1 MTYKTLFMFCLIGAL
16 AYGCGSKKTADNG
29 QEVTANGVSV
39 AEANPN
45 FTVFEETPEEHDAR
59 MEWWRQAK
67 FGLFI
72 HWGVYAVPAGSY
84 GDNSGYG
91 EWIMHNAKIP
101 VKEYK
106 GFAKQF
112 NPVKYDP
119 NAWVKVAKDAGMR
132 YIVITSKHHDG
143 FALYPSKFSSWNV
156 ADATPYGKDLL
167 GPLVEASKKQGLK
180 MGFYYSQSQ
189 DWVNPGGAKKRYKE
203 GEGWDDAQLGDF
215 DDYLEKVA
223 LPQVKELFN
232 QYPIDMFWWD
242 TGSLMNEER
251 ARPFAEAIPFERG
264 ILSNNRLGGGFAGD
278 FGTPEQF
285 VPATGYQG
293 DWETCMTMNGHWG
306 YNAADNNW
314 KSTEELIHKL
324 IDICSKGGNFLL
336 NIGPTAEGLFPEPC
350 IERLQDVGRWL
361 DVNGDAIYGTT
372 GGPFPYLSYGAATRK
387 GDKLYLHVF
396 DWPEDGKL
404 KVPLR
409 SGVKSASLLVTPDK
423 PLKINV
429 ESERVV
435 IDLPELAP
443 DEIASVVVLE
453 LNEDPIAVPIASVG
467 KTVNVSSSAV
477 GHPAEYITDGNPI
490 KYWEADEA
498 DTSAWMEFD
507 LGKPTLISAFAVD
520 EPDKWPRYRQNIQI
534 KLETSNGWKDVISS
548 ETVGHG
554 IRTNFE
560 PVLTQYVRLYIQREL
575 GAPAI
580 AEWQLYSPE

>member
-1 MTYKTLFMFCLIGAL
+1 MRGKVLISVFLVGVISV
-16 AYGCGSKKTADNG
+16 GCTPKKRVDNA
-29 QEVTANGVSV
+29 QELEANGVSI
-39 AEANPN
+39 EDANPN
-45 FTVFEETPEEHDAR
+45 FTVIAETPEEHDAR

-72 HWGVYAVPAGSY
+72 HWGIYAVPAGSY
-84 GDNSGYG
+84 GGNNNYG

-106 GFAKQF
+106 DFAKQF

-132 YIVITSKHHDG
+132 YIVITAKHHEG
-143 FALYPSKFSSWNV
+143 FALFPSRFSDWDI

-167 GPLVEASKKQGLK
+167 GPLVDVSKKQGLK
-180 MGFYYSQSQ
+180 IGFYYSQSQ

-203 GEGWDDAQLGDF
+203 GDGWDDAQQGDF
-215 DDYLEKVA
+215 DDYLEKIA
-223 LPQVKELFN
+223 LPQVNELFN
-232 QYPIDMFWWD
+232 QYPIDMIWWD
-242 TGSLMNEER
+242 TGSLMSEER
-251 ARPFAEAIPFERG
+251 ARPIAEAIPYERG
-264 ILSNNRLGGGFAGD
+264 ILSNDRLGGGFGGD

-293 DWETCMTMNGHWG
+293 DWETCMTMNSHWG

-314 KSTEELIHKL
+314 KSTKELIHKL
-324 IDICSKGGNFLL
+324 IDICAKGVNFLL
-336 NIGPTAEGLFPEPC
+336 NIGPTAEGEFPEQC
-350 IERLQDVGRWL
+350 NERLQDVGAWL
-361 DVNGDAIYGTT
+361 EVNGDAIYGTT
-372 GGPFPYLSYGAATRK
+372 RGPFTYLSYGAATRK
-387 GDKLYLHVF
+387 GNKVYVHVF
-396 DWPEDGKL
+396 DWPKNAKL

-409 SGVKSASLLVTPDK
+409 SAVKSASLLVAPDK
-423 PLKINV
+423 PLKVNV
-429 ESERVV
+429 ESERIV
-435 IDLPELAP
+435 IDLPKQAP
-443 DEIASVVVLE
+443 DSIASVVVLD
-453 LNEDPIAVPIASVG
+453 LNEEPVAVPIASAG
-467 KTVNVSSSAV
+467 KTINVSSSAD
-477 GHPAEYITDGNPI
+477 GHPAAYITDGNPR
-490 KYWEADEA
+490 KFWEADES
-498 DTSAWMEFD
+498 DTATWMELD

-520 EPDKWPRYRQNIQI
+520 EPDRWPRYRQSIQI

-560 PVLTQYVRLYIQREL
+560 PVLTQKVRLFIQREL

>member
-16 AYGCGSKKTADNG
+16 AYGCGSKKTADNV

-132 YIVITSKHHDG
+132 YIVITAKHHDG

-180 MGFYYSQSQ
+180 IGFYYSQSQ

-324 IDICSKGGNFLL
+324 IDICAKGGNFLL
-336 NIGPTAEGLFPEPC
+336 NIGPTAEGEFPEQC
-350 IERLQDVGRWL
+350 IERLQEVGAWL
-361 DVNGDAIYGTT
+361 DVNGESIYGTT
-372 GGPFPYLSYGAATRK
+372 RGPFTYLSYGAATRK
-387 GDKLYLHVF
+387 GNKVYVHVF
-396 DWPEDGKL
+396 DWPGNGKL
-404 KVPLR
+404 NVPLR

-429 ESERVV
+429 ESERIV
-435 IDLPELAP
+435 IDLPKQAP
-443 DEIASVVVLE
+443 DLIASVVVLE
-453 LNEDPIAVPIASVG
+453 LNEEPEAVPIASAG
-467 KTVNVSSSAV
+467 KAINVSSSAV
-477 GHPAEYITDGNPI
+477 GHPAECITDGNPI

-498 DTSAWMEFD
+498 DTAAWMEFD

-560 PVLTQYVRLYIQREL
+560 PVLTQYVRLYIQRDL